1 MPGDPLARTRSVR
14 YDGVECS
21 ACHACLPSKEQTH
34 EAFVTAAIG
43 TLNEKPLHAALKEW
57 VALPGDS
64 FEVRVDGFIADIV
77 RGDLL
82 IEIQTRHLVALKRK
96 LRKLVED
103 HPVRLVHPIAAEKWI
118 VRVGED
124 GETIGRRRSPRRG
137 SVEHVFAELVSFPSL
152 LGHPNFTLEVLLI
165 REEEIRA
172 RDETGGRRS
181 WRRKGWATRERR
193 LLEVLSSH
201 VLSGPAD
208 AAALLPA
215 ALPQPFTTR
224 ELATASGQPMWLSQ
238 KMAYCLREMGVLTV
252 VGKRG
257 RSRLFERSDA

>member
-1 MPGDPLARTRSVR
+1 MR
-14 YDGVECS
+14 YDGR
-21 ACHACLPSKEQTH
+21 H
-34 EAFVTAAIG
+34 EGSPRDQGAPMTGAIG

-57 VALPGDS
+57 YARQGDQL
-64 FEVRVDGFIADIV
+64 EVSVDGFIADIV

-82 IEIQTRHLVALKRK
+82 IEIQTRHLVAMKRK
-96 LRKLVED
+96 LNKLVED
-103 HPVRLVHPIAAEKWI
+103 HPLRLVYPIAAEKWI
-118 VRVGED
+118 TRVGED

-137 SVEHVFAELVSFPSL
+137 AVEHVFAELVSFPGL

-165 REEEIRA
+165 REEEIRH
-172 RDETGGRRS
+172 RDETGGRRN

-224 ELATASGQPMWLSQ
+224 ELATASGQPLWLGQ

-257 RSRLFERSDA
+257 HSTLFERSDA

>member
-1 MPGDPLARTRSVR
+1 MTG
-14 YDGVECS
+14 
-21 ACHACLPSKEQTH
+21 
-34 EAFVTAAIG
+34 AIG

-57 VALPGDS
+57 YALPGDR
-64 FEVRVDGFIADIV
+64 FEVSVDGFIADIV

-82 IEIQTRHLVALKRK
+82 IEIQTRHLVAMKRK
-96 LRKLVED
+96 LHRLVEE
-103 HPVRLVHPIAAEKWI
+103 HSVRLVHPIAAEKWI
-118 VRVGED
+118 TRVDED

-137 SVEHVFAELVSFPSL
+137 AVEYVFAELVSFPGL

-172 RDETGGRRS
+172 RDERGGWRA
-181 WRRKGWATRERR
+181 WRRRGWSTRERR

-208 AAALLPA
+208 AAAFLPA

-224 ELATASGQPMWLSQ
+224 ELAAASGQPMWLSQ
-238 KMAYCLREMGVLTV
+238 KMAYCLREMGVLTA

-257 RSRLFERSDA
+257 RSTLFERTRKPE